1 MNNPYQNKHSRTLTE
16 SFKIIGDWNYQ
27 LKKLQEIFPQLTNA
41 DLHFQTGK
49 EELLLAR
56 VMNRLNKERIE
67 VIEIIRKGQ
76 VKRVI

>member
-1 MNNPYQNKHSRTLTE
+1 MNNSYQNKHSRTLVE
-16 SFKIIGDWNYQ
+16 PFKIVGDWNCQ
-27 LKKLQEIFPQLTNA
+27 LKKLQEMFPQLTNA